1 MVLGNYR
8 RQLSWVLISAMLRPT
23 TVALIY
29 REALIHRVAGDAEA
43 GSNFK
48 IICQNQFHL
57 QRSQFFFG
65 VEFLRPTRSFVAE
78 TTKTI
83 MDDDLRNFFTR
94 DEAMG

>member
-1 MVLGNYR
+1 
-8 RQLSWVLISAMLRPT
+8 MLRPT

-29 REALIHRVAGDAEA
+29 REALIYRMALIHRVALLNRVAGDAEV

-83 MDDDLRNFFTR
+83 MDDDLRNFFAR

>member
-1 MVLGNYR
+1 
-8 RQLSWVLISAMLRPT
+8 MLRPT
-23 TVALIY
+23 TVTLIY
-29 REALIHRVAGDAEA
+29 REALIYRMALIYRVALLNRVAGDAEV

-83 MDDDLRNFFTR
+83 MDDDLRNFLTR